1 MLVNVELGVSG
12 HISRLKT
19 PLLQFNSNGTT
30 KTKLEIVPF
39 LYLDDFVKLNV
50 RIACRVSLS
59 LCIYSLM
66 SLSVFEQLKTHYH
79 RGVTGSRR
87 IGYNRI
93 VSYRLLAS
101 IFIHCYR
108 PQTKFPKV
116 MFLHLSVSHFVHGG
130 GLHPRGVG
138 LHQGESAS
146 EVGSASKGGLHLG
159 GACIQ
164 EGWADAPSDTMG
176 YGQQAGAMHPTGMHS
191 RLE

>member
-19 PLLQFNSNGTT
+19 SLLQFNSNGTT

-50 RIACRVSLS
+50 RIACRMSLT

-66 SLSVFEQLKTHYH
+66 SLSVFEQLKTHYN
-79 RGVTGSRR
+79 RGVARSRR

-93 VSYRLLAS
+93 VGYRLLAS

-130 GLHPRGVG
+130 GVCIQRGWVCIKGSLHPRWDLHPRGVCIWEG
-138 LHQGESAS
+138 PAS
-146 EVGSASKGGLHLG
+146 RRVGQTPHRILWDMVNKLVL
-159 GACIQ
+159 CIL
-164 EGWADAPSDTMG
+164 
-176 YGQQAGAMHPTGMHS
+176 
-191 RLE
+191 LECILV